1 MSSNEL
7 QVISLRNNLLV
18 DYKYTE
24 TKTKIISRLQE
35 LHLCDG
41 KYKNDNQL
49 LNLICELV
57 EHLVVK
63 KDKII
68 KKDLVID
75 IYVAIFAISDE
86 DKPTL
91 INNINF
97 LWSNQMIKKVSIYKL
112 FKTGIKEWFRK
123 KG

>member
-1 MSSNEL
+1 
-7 QVISLRNNLLV
+7 LLV

-24 TKTKIISRLQE
+24 AKNQIINRLGE

-57 EHLVVK
+57 EHLIVK
-63 KDKII
+63 KDKIV

-75 IYVAIFAISDE
+75 IYLGLFGLTDDE
-86 DKPTL
+86 KQTL
-91 INNINF
+91 ENNINF
-97 LWSNQMIKKVSIYKL
+97 LWSNSMIKKVSMYKL

>member
-1 MSSNEL
+1 MSTEL
-7 QVISLRNNLLV
+7 QLIPLRNNLLV

-24 TKTKIISRLQE
+24 AKNQIISRLGE

-57 EHLVVK
+57 EHLIVK
-63 KDKII
+63 KDKIV
-68 KKDLVID
+68 KKDLVVD
-75 IYVAIFAISDE
+75 IYLALFGLTDDE
-86 DKPTL
+86 KKTL
-91 INNINF
+91 ENNINF
-97 LWSNQMIKKVSIYKL
+97 LWSNAMIKKVSMYKL
-112 FKTGIKEWFRK
+112 FKTGVKEWFRK

>member
-1 MSSNEL
+1 MSTEL
-7 QVISLRNNLLV
+7 QLIPLRNNLLV

-24 TKTKIISRLQE
+24 AKNQIINRLGE

-49 LNLICELV
+49 LNMICELV
-57 EHLVVK
+57 EHLIVK
-63 KDKII
+63 KDKIV
-68 KKDLVID
+68 KKDLVVD
-75 IYVAIFAISDE
+75 IYLALFQITDDE
-86 DKPTL
+86 KKTL
-91 INNINF
+91 ENNINF
-97 LWSNQMIKKVSIYKL
+97 LWSNAMIKKVSIYKL

>member
-1 MSSNEL
+1 MSNEL
-7 QVISLRNNLLV
+7 QLIPLRNNLLV
-18 DYKYTE
+18 DFKYTE
-24 TKTKIISRLQE
+24 AKNQIIARLTE
-35 LHLCDG
+35 LHLCDA

-57 EHLVVK
+57 EHLIVK
-63 KDKII
+63 KDKIA

-75 IYVAIFAISDE
+75 VYLGLFGLTDDE
-86 DKPTL
+86 KKTL
-91 INNINF
+91 ENNINF
-97 LWSNQMIKKVSIYKL
+97 LWSNQMIKKVSMYKL